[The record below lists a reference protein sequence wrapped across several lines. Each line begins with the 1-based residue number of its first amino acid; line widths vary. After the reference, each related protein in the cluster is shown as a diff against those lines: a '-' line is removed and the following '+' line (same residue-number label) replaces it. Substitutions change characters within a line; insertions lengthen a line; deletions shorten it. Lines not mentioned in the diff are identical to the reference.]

1 MAGRGGG
8 KLRAGG
14 QHLNMPTGTP
24 LANLWLTQAQVMGL
38 KRSRFADST
47 GSLNQILG

>member
-1 MAGRGGG
+1 MEKGG

-14 QHLNMPTGTP
+14 RHLNMPAGTP
-24 LANLWLTQAQVMGL
+24 LANLWLTQVQVMGL

-47 GSLNQILG
+47 GSLNQILV